1 MQYNKQPNISIIIP
15 VFNAESYLDDCLH
28 SILNQTM
35 SNIEIICINDGSSD
49 NSLEILKKYAK
60 KDTRMIIY
68 EQKNAGV
75 SVARNIGLSLAKGEC
90 IIFIDADDCIDINT
104 VKILWENYQKTNADI
119 IVFGG
124 QSFPVNIDWINKKLH
139 TRNVIY
145 NYDSIN
151 ALFYEMGSIPFL
163 WNKMFKTK
171 LIQQK
176 NTCFNLDFAL
186 GEDQIF
192 QFQLFPLARKIQYID
207 NKLYHYRVENKDS
220 AMAKF
225 GNKFKLKNNI
235 HLQIVQTIIDEWQMQ
250 GYLSGNERHLMRW
263 AIKFLKNCTIDTP
276 KHSLYFCKRT
286 VELLKQ
292 INYQPKQTDDFFKL
306 YHRIFEIAK
315 GNFQPKVS
323 VIVPVFN
330 VEQVLPQCI
339 ESILNQT
346 FKDFEVIFVDD
357 GSEDNSLNILYH
369 YEDMDSRICVLSQ
382 QNKYA
387 GVARNRAMQIA
398 KGDYLIFLD
407 SDDFFEP
414 NLLEEM
420 YSSITRENCDICVCG
435 ATSYNHVSG
444 EKSSMP
450 WFCKTKFIPDNTVF
464 SKNSSEYNPYIYCFT
479 TPAPWNKMFKRSFIQ
494 KNNLWFQNTRSANDM
509 FFVLLSLSLA
519 DKIVINAK
527 ELITYRIN
535 NKNSL
540 QATQDKDFYAFY
552 EATYKLKLVLIERGV
567 YEVVKNSF
575 INFALDFCLYNLGTM
590 KKQAT
595 FLELYDFIKYRA
607 FKDLDINSKES
618 DFFYGY
624 TPTNGQRKTLLSE
637 LSAEEYIKKFNLSFK
652 N

>member
-1 MQYNKQPNISIIIP
+1 MKFNKLPSVSIIIP
-15 VFNAESYLDDCLH
+15 VFNAENYLSDCLD
-28 SILNQTM
+28 SIVNQTM
-35 SNIEIICINDGSSD
+35 NNIEIICINDGSND
-49 NSLEILKKYAK
+49 NSLSILKKYAQ
-60 KDTRMIIY
+60 KDDRIIVY
-68 EQKNAGV
+68 EQQNSGV
-75 SVARNIGLSLAKGEC
+75 SVARNLGLSLATGEC
-90 IIFIDADDCIDINT
+90 VVFIDADDYIATNMMET
-104 VKILWENYQKTNADI
+104 LWNNYQKTNADI

-124 QSFPVNIDWINKKLH
+124 QTFPIAIEWINKKMAA
-139 TRNVIY
+139 RNIIY
-145 NYDSIN
+145 EYDSLN

-176 NTCFNLDFAL
+176 NIFFNSDFAL

-207 NKLYHYRVENKDS
+207 DSLYRYRVENKNS

-225 GNKFKLKNNI
+225 SNKFKLKNSI
-235 HLQIVQTIIDEWQMQ
+235 HLQIVKTIIEEWQVQ

-263 AIKFLKNCTIDTP
+263 VIKFLKNCTIDTP

-315 GNFQPKVS
+315 VSYQPKIS

-357 GSEDNSLNILYH
+357 GSEDNSLNILHY

-387 GVARNRAMQIA
+387 GVARNRAVQVA
-398 KGDYLIFLD
+398 QGDYLIFLD
-407 SDDFFEP
+407 SDDFFES

-420 YSSITRENCDICVCG
+420 YQSIIREDCDICVC
-435 ATSYNHVSG
+435 AADSYDHVNH
-444 EKSSMP
+444 EKKIMP
-450 WFCKTKFIPDNTVF
+450 WVCKTKFIPENIVF
-464 SKNSSEYNPYIYCFT
+464 SKTSPEYSSYIYCFT

-494 KNNLWFQNTRSANDM
+494 KNNLFFQNTRNANDM
-509 FFVLLSLSLA
+509 FFSLMALSLA
-519 DKIVINAK
+519 EKIT
-527 ELITYRIN
+527 ITPISLVNYRIN
-535 NKNSL
+535 NLKSL
-540 QATQDKDFYAFY
+540 QATKDSDFYSFY
-552 EATYKLKLVLIERGV
+552 DALSKLKNGLIQRDV
-567 YEVVKNSF
+567 YEQVKIPF
-575 INFALDFCLYNLGTM
+575 INFALDCCLYNLGTM
-590 KKQAT
+590 KSEKN
-595 FLELYDFIKYRA
+595 FFELYEFIRNKA
-607 FKDLDINSKES
+607 FKELDIDSKEKE
-618 DFFYGY
+618 FFYGY
-624 TPTNGQRKTLLSE
+624 TPNNGERKELLSSISATE
-637 LSAEEYIKKFNLSFK
+637 YLSRFNLNLQK
-652 N
+652 